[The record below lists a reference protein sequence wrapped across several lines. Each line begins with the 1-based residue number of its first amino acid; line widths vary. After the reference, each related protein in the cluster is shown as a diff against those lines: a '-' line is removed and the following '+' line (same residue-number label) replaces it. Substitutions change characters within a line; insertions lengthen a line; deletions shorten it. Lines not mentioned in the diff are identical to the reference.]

1 MSQRRAQKG
10 GEVGANGEWYPGGK
24 WIATTT
30 RAKSY
35 RPIRPTGRQ
44 LIEPGVWAEPPTAT
58 SVALLGQLGVGAW
71 TVLVNGQARVNVG
84 VRFHSGEPVTGDSLL
99 QPGIRG
105 VLGVARFR
113 LQDLVDRYNT
123 GERWLTVTLP

>member
-1 MSQRRAQKG
+1 MSQRRAKTG

-35 RPIRPTGRQ
+35 RPVRPTGRQ
-44 LIEPGVWAEPPTAT
+44 LIAPGVWAQPPTAT

-71 TVLVNGQARVNVG
+71 TVLVNGRAADRAW
-84 VRFHSGEPVTGDSLL
+84 TLADGDVVE
-99 QPGIRG
+99 
-105 VLGVARFR
+105 VLPPFAG
-113 LQDLVDRYNT
+113 
-123 GERWLTVTLP
+123 G